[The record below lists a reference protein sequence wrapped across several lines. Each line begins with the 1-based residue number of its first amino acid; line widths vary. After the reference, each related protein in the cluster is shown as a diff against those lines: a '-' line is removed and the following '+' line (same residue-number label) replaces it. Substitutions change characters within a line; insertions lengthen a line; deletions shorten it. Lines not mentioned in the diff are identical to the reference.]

1 MLGAQGELD
10 VFAFLVGGV
19 VFLFGLGTALGTA
32 IGAADHQEDSRKRHD
47 A

>member
-10 VFAFLVGGV
+10 VFAFLAGGV
-19 VFLFGLGTALGTA
+19 VFLLGLGTA